1 MSENPYKPFISNVK
15 ESVNAVMVVA
25 RWAVLSG
32 YDVQIKGMKF
42 AKNYKE
48 WEENADNG
56 FDLIIN
62 GKTVNVKKNKR
73 TFTSVDEF
81 ICNFK
86 NLSRPILI
94 SATHVKTP
102 DVTLILSADYNG
114 GIKIP
119 KEAKKHWGIRRD
131 VFDYRYKTKQ
141 DCYDVSKS
149 HVEWVSLK

>member
-25 RWAVLSG
+25 KWAVLSG

-48 WEENADNG
+48 WEENADDG
-56 FDLIIN
+56 FHLVIN

-73 TFTSVDEF
+73 IFNSVSEFTNS
-81 ICNFK
+81 FK
-86 NLSRPILI
+86 SRSRPILI

-102 DVTLILSADYNG
+102 DATLILSADYNG

-119 KEAKKHWGIRRD
+119 KEAKEHWGIRKG
-131 VFDYRYKTKQ
+131 VFDPRYKTKQ
-141 DCYDVSKS
+141 DCYDVSEE
-149 HVEWVSLK
+149 HVKWITLK